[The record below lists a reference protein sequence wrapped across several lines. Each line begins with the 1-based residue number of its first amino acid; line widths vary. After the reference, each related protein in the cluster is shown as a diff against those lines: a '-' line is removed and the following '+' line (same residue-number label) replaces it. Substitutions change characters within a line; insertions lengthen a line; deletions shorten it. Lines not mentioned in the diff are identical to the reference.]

1 MRMSSASLVAND
13 AMKAASPGPN
23 GEGGTT
29 RQFGVPRNHQ
39 VYCFPLAGGS
49 DVSALSRFV
58 HHVVDPDVCTAETVV
73 IVATAEGLTDSAAI
87 GVLNVAIGRLASR
100 HVHTI
105 VVTPSREL
113 LAALDRAQ
121 YPHIAAAR
129 LVATEGKAA
138 LLILDGLRHP
148 R

>member
-1 MRMSSASLVAND
+1 M
-13 AMKAASPGPN
+13 
-23 GEGGTT
+23 
-29 RQFGVPRNHQ
+29 
-39 VYCFPLAGGS
+39 
-49 DVSALSRFV
+49 
-58 HHVVDPDVCTAETVV
+58 HHVVDSDVCTAETVV

-129 LVATEGKAA
+129 LVATEGEAA